1 MMESA
6 HLRHPSFG
14 FRWEFQPGEDLSQ
27 VDELERLGFSH
38 WSLRVET
45 FLKYGGPLTQF
56 LEKRAKHAQL
66 RLYSDVLPWAP
77 VVEWEPVHALAT
89 AALLENSGA
98 LRLTCRRE
106 LPEVPDPQWV
116 LECLLKRLPLA
127 TELSLLTHDENG
139 FAVIRRAGPIS
150 ATVQLHRWRDEFHNL
165 EHAADMV
172 AELEIDPL
180 VTDFSDADVARQI
193 CRLLERSRS
202 NATLDVTF
210 VLPPSASRYRE
221 AAARAE
227 QVRKR
232 VLSMGWKK

>member
-6 HLRHPSFG
+6 HIRHPSFG
-14 FRWEFQPGEDLSQ
+14 FRWEFQPGEDLSK

-45 FLKYGGPLTQF
+45 FLKYGGPLAQF
-56 LEKRAKHAQL
+56 LEQRTRHAQL
-66 RLYSDVLPWAP
+66 RLYSDILPWVP
-77 VVEWEPVHALAT
+77 VVEWEPVHALGT
-89 AALLENSGA
+89 AALLENTGA

-127 TELSLLTHDENG
+127 TELSLLTNDENG

-150 ATVQLHRWRDEFHNL
+150 ATVQLDHWCEEFHNL

-180 VTDFSDADVARQI
+180 AADFSASVVAGQV
-193 CRLLERSRS
+193 CRLLEKSRS
-202 NATLDVTF
+202 NAALDITF
-210 VLPPSASRYRE
+210 VLPSSAKGYRE
-221 AAARAE
+221 AASRAE

-232 VLSMGWKK
+232 VLNLGWVK